1 MKEPS
6 SSGVQIFECMRAF
19 ELLDDV
25 VEMAPMGCHI
35 NYDLWLGGALRQAL
49 TNQGGEW
56 ETACTWCSSDR
67 GEQEWYRTVLYDA
80 QVRIID
86 MFRKQ
91 WDEVAADDARNVL
104 VVTDWKFLFKAQTIV
119 VRYVRR

>member
-1 MKEPS
+1 MKELGQS
-6 SSGVQIFECMRAF
+6 AIQIFECMRAF

-25 VEMAPMGCHI
+25 VEMAPMGCHL

-56 ETACTWCSSDR
+56 ENTLVWCADR
-67 GEQEWYRTVLYDA
+67 GEQEWYRTLLHDT
-80 QVRIID
+80 QLCIID
-86 MFRKQ
+86 MLRTR

-104 VVTDWKFLFKAQTIV
+104 VVTDWKFLFKSQTIV